1 MSSDKLLGNKNV
13 TSSAKFEQFI
23 NLEADLNAKP
33 LLGRINQSIT
43 GSIDVE
49 IIGARGLTVLLIGES
64 FFVNLVGSVGERL
77 RGKFTRASSTSVLAS
92 DDTVKASDAF

>member
-23 NLEADLNAKP
+23 NLEGDLNAKP

>member
-1 MSSDKLLGNKNV
+1 MSSDKLLGNKNI

-23 NLEADLNAKP
+23 NLDGNLNTKP
-33 LLGRINQSIT
+33 LLGKINPSIT

-49 IIGARGLTVLLIGES
+49 LFGKRGQIILLIGES

-92 DDTVKASDAF
+92 DDTIKASDAF